1 MSFVAVTM
9 MRVHEP
15 ARDEWRDAVDVRWT
29 AFLARCGLQPLYM
42 PNDAAAAVQL
52 LERTDP
58 AGVVLTGGG
67 NCSALSGRVD
77 ERDRTEAAALD
88 WAASRA
94 KPVLGVC
101 RGMQVLLAR
110 AGAPLE
116 RVHDHVGRRHTV
128 EGVLGG
134 RAVNS
139 FHEYGF
145 RTAPAVYAVQ
155 ARSDDGVVEAA
166 MDASARHA
174 AVMWHPEREV
184 EPDTADLALF
194 RRVFG
199 DKQ

>member
-1 MSFVAVTM
+1 MSFVAMTM
-9 MRVHEP
+9 LLVHEP
-15 ARDEWRDAVDVRWT
+15 TRDEWHDAIDVRWT
-29 AFLARCGLQPLYM
+29 TFLAHCDLQPLYM
-42 PNDAAAAVQL
+42 PNNAAAAVQL

-88 WAASRA
+88 WAASRG

-128 EGVLGG
+128 EGALGS

-145 RTAPAVYAVQ
+145 RTTPAAYAVQ
-155 ARSDDGVVEAA
+155 ALASDGVVEAA
-166 MDASARHA
+166 FDLSSRHA

-184 EPDTADLALF
+184 EPDAADLAMF
-194 RRVFG
+194 RRIFG
-199 DKQ
+199 DER